1 MHRKYNFEKNQNSY
15 CKIRWALTSILVYLL
30 EYVNKSIKVNL
41 EMWGENGMTASI
53 ESQVS
58 EY

>member
-1 MHRKYNFEKNQNSY
+1 MLRIIKYPKADF
-15 CKIRWALTSILVYLL
+15 ILGHPV